1 MEIEPNVGARA
12 CTLQHLDPS
21 DESALTPHMRLVTLA
36 WAAALLPLTAG
47 LRLRGTASAFSLAP
61 HLAARASRGTRAIVL
76 QAGSNGGSAPDDQVS
91 VLTLPKEQ
99 ERQDQRAAQIAALD
113 RQMRGIDAE
122 IEQLRRMKKDLAAER
137 REVTDVYDLVR
148 FEVRNA

>member
-1 MEIEPNVGARA
+1 MRPTVSGIALGRFIWSDKIIWISMEIEPNVGARA

-76 QAGSNGGSAPDDQVS
+76 QAGSNGGSAPD
-91 VLTLPKEQ
+91 
-99 ERQDQRAAQIAALD
+99 R
-113 RQMRGIDAE
+113 
-122 IEQLRRMKKDLAAER
+122 
-137 REVTDVYDLVR
+137 
-148 FEVRNA
+148 